1 MTIHQ
6 EDGEIRV
13 ERVEQTARTMA
24 GGCLVTFAIGAGYIA
39 ALADSLGDWL
49 MAGGLM
55 LMGAWLARINLRRRH
70 VCIIQPD
77 RIGYG
82 FLGGRLWWVERHRI
96 GIVRVYQSFLLEVRF
111 LDPDGRLF
119 ASHVFSNFDRKELRQ
134 ALEMAGV
141 PVEANR

>member
-1 MTIHQ
+1 MAIHQ

-13 ERVEQTARTMA
+13 ERVEQSARTMA
-24 GGCLVTFAIGAGYIA
+24 GTCLVIFLIGAGYVV

-49 MAGGLM
+49 MAGGLV
-55 LMGAWLARINLRRRH
+55 LFGAGLARVNLRRRH

-82 FLGGRLWWVERHRI
+82 LAGSPLCWIERDRI
-96 GIVRVYQSFLLEVRF
+96 GSVRVYQSFLLQLRF

-119 ASHVFSNFDRKELRQ
+119 ASHVFSNFDHKELRQ
-134 ALEMAGV
+134 ALVTAGV
-141 PVEANR
+141 PVAGAQ